1 MWYTAVMDLRGK
13 SVFLTGGARGL
24 GRGIVEE
31 LLSLG
36 AKVSVTVLDNTLY
49 TRCWDESI
57 SYINC

>member
-1 MWYTAVMDLRGK
+1 MDLRGK

-36 AKVSVTVLDNTLY
+36 AKVSITVLDNTL
-49 TRCWDESI
+49 
-57 SYINC
+57 